1 MYYTYLLFSF
11 KFHKTYIG
19 STSNLEG
26 RLSAHN
32 HPANKGYTKRYQP
45 WEIIYF
51 EKYTSKSEA
60 IKREIYF
67 KTGSGRDFLKKFI
80 PDFKM

>member
-1 MYYTYLLFSF
+1 MHFAYLLYSS
-11 KFHKTYIG
+11 KFHKTYVG

-32 HPANKGYTKRYQP
+32 HPSNKGYTQRYQP

-51 EKYTSKSEA
+51 EEFKTKSDA
-60 IKREIYF
+60 QKRETYF
-67 KTGSGRDFLKKFI
+67 KSGKGREFLKKFI
-80 PDFKM
+80 PPQNN